1 MGSNAK
7 YRCFWLCILV
17 FLNAVSVP
25 CLSPDEENLGRV
37 FSFLNEYSIP
47 CEKRQLLADYGGFGS
62 SLIVQRIHGVTENP
76 NDSAGTF
83 VLAVPLYADF
93 AVDTAM
99 ALAMKIKEAPGISSK
114 NIIIAFLGDEQNDLP
129 EEFGGIINIG
139 FRDLLTLND
148 MPENWVL
155 CYLDAETAPEEI
167 IIRHGIRGYVAPLEI
182 VKPLPSHL
190 SSKGI
195 PWSFKI
201 RYNEIYKLGLVE
213 GPAPLFIAW
222 DEEIN
227 GFVLSGGE
235 VSGKNRYGQKRPDP
249 VLPGALA
256 DVFLEY
262 AGSLSLPIL
271 KADRHYSS
279 FSLPGGRVFF
289 LTEEL
294 TVILLMITVGLLLLL
309 FMFFSA
315 RYHVALIFHVRL
327 FLSHIWIFIILLP
340 LLTISIKVSGLLYSF
355 FFRSLGPPAFY
366 ALSSIP
372 NYFGAGLI
380 VLLAAL
386 LFFLPSPL
394 LDLIRF
400 PRRTQFYGISVV
412 FFVLIG
418 LLIAA
423 FLDFSYVPV
432 FLWAFLFVFLG
443 ALVSNPILVF
453 LCAIFTPLFAVG
465 TLINILETGSGKIA
479 ELLISS
485 NWTTPSSW
493 TAALQA
499 ALLLMPVF
507 LLVKRGTI
515 LLHKHAHNGL
525 ELKPK
530 RKNRLYIVS
539 ILAVLVLA
547 TMLIQIRLI
556 PKNANIPE
564 RRSLEEETDKIL
576 ALSLTDILFQDSRII
591 TVNLKAEGSPIR
603 FDVFLGKSNESN
615 LFQVYSASVPY
626 DSIDDDREITFIL
639 GEDPPNPLTLEIVV
653 AKDFEGKLGAAAIYN
668 KWDSAI
674 DRYEKP
680 LSEDYTLQVNR
691 SVMLKP

>member
-1 MGSNAK
+1 MGSKAK
-7 YRCFWLCILV
+7 YRCFWLCILI
-17 FLNAVSVP
+17 FTIAVSLP
-25 CLSPDEENLGRV
+25 CLSPDAGNLNRV
-37 FSFLNEYSIP
+37 LSFLNEYSVP
-47 CEKRQLLADYGGFGS
+47 FERRQLLADYGGFGT
-62 SLIVQRIHGVTENP
+62 SLVIQRSHGVTENP
-76 NDSAGTF
+76 NNSVGTF
-83 VLAVPLYADF
+83 VLAVPLYAEF

-99 ALAMKIKEAPGISSK
+99 ALAKKIKDPALLMTK

-155 CYLDAETAPEEI
+155 CYLDAKTAPEEI
-167 IIRHGIRGYVAPLEI
+167 IIRHGIGGYVAPLEI
-182 VKPLPSHL
+182 VKPLPFHL

-213 GPAPLFIAW
+213 GPQPLFIAW

-235 VSGKNRYGQKRPDP
+235 VSGKNRYGQKHPDP
-249 VLPGALA
+249 VLPGDLA
-256 DVFLEY
+256 DVFLDY
-262 AGSLSLPIL
+262 TGSLALPIL

-279 FSLPGGRVFF
+279 FSLPGGSVFF

-294 TVILLMITVGLLLLL
+294 TVILLIITAGLLLLL
-309 FMFFSA
+309 FLFFSA

-327 FLSHIWIFIILLP
+327 FFSHIWIFIILLP

-355 FFRSLGPPAFY
+355 FFGLLGPPAY
-366 ALSSIP
+366 NTISSVP
-372 NYFGAGLI
+372 NYSGAGLI

-400 PRRTQFYGISVV
+400 PRRSQFYGISVV

-418 LLIAA
+418 LLFAA

-432 FLWAFLFVFLG
+432 FLWALFFVFLG
-443 ALVSNPILVF
+443 ALVSSPTLVF
-453 LCAIFTPLFAVG
+453 LCAFFAPLFAVG
-465 TLINILETGSGKIA
+465 TLINIIETGSGIIA
-479 ELLISS
+479 RLIISPA
-485 NWTTPSSW
+485 WATPSSW
-493 TAALQA
+493 TAALQV

-515 LLHKHAHNGL
+515 LMHKHAHNGL

-530 RKNRLYIVS
+530 RKNRLYIIS
-539 ILAVLVLA
+539 ILTVLILT
-547 TMLIQIRLI
+547 TMYIQIRLI
-556 PKNANIPE
+556 PKNTNVPE
-564 RRSLEEETDKIL
+564 RRFLDEETDKIL
-576 ALSLTDILFQDSRII
+576 ALSLTDILFQDNRII
-591 TVNLKAEGSPIR
+591 TLHLKAEGSPIR

-615 LFQVYSASVPY
+615 LFQVYSASVPF

-668 KWDSAI
+668 KWDGAI
-674 DRYEKP
+674 DPGEKP
-680 LSEDYTLQVNR
+680 VSEDYTFQVNR
-691 SVMLKP
+691 SVTLKP